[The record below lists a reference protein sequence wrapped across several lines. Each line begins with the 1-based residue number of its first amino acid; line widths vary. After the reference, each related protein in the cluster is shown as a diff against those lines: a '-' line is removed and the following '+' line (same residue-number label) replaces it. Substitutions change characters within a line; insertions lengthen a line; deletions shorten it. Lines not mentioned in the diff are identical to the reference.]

1 MRHRRLCDAAHDD
14 RRAEREGDGVR
25 RAPCTAL
32 CAALRATLRAALL
45 GTVIAGLAGAASAQA
60 FPAKPITL
68 IVPFSP
74 GGGAD
79 TLARTLQPRLAAL
92 WGQPVVVENRPGA
105 SGHIGADIVAKAPA
119 DGHTLL
125 MASTAAISERNV
137 GKFAPIA
144 LVSAEA
150 YVLVVNAAVPAR
162 DIRELVAL
170 AKARPD
176 SLHFG
181 SSGIGAASHLSG
193 ELFKARAGVKLVHVP
208 YKGTGQAL
216 TDLLA
221 GHIELMFAPVQ
232 TVLPQLS
239 SGKIRALAV
248 TGSKPIDA
256 LPGVPTVM
264 ASGVPDYQAL
274 GWFGLLAPAGTP
286 AALLKRLGDDVN
298 GLLAQSELRRE
309 LAAKGADPGKLSAGE
324 FGAFVRTEQQRW
336 TQLIQDAGI
345 VLE

>member
-1 MRHRRLCDAAHDD
+1 MRH
-14 RRAEREGDGVR
+14 
-25 RAPCTAL
+25 
-32 CAALRATLRAALL
+32 ALL
-45 GTVIAGLAGAASAQA
+45 AAAFVLAAGAAGTAGPAFAQT
-60 FPAKPITL
+60 FPSKPIT
-68 IVPFSP
+68 IVVPFSP

-79 TLARTLQPRLAAL
+79 TLIRTLQPRLAAL
-92 WGQPVVVENRPGA
+92 WGQAVVVDNKPGA

-137 GKFAPIA
+137 DRFAPVA

-150 YVLVVNAAVPAR
+150 YVVVVNAGVPAKN
-162 DIRELVAL
+162 IAELVAL

-193 ELFKARAGVKLVHVP
+193 ELFKSRAGVKLVHVP

-232 TVLPQLS
+232 TVLPQLAA
-239 SGKIRALAV
+239 GKIRALAV
-248 TGSKPIDA
+248 TGSKPIEA
-256 LPGVPTVM
+256 LPGVPTVT
-264 ASGVPDYQAL
+264 ASGVSGYQAL

-286 AALLKRLGDDVN
+286 AAVLKRLSDDVG
-298 GLLAQSELRRE
+298 GLLAQPEVRKELV
-309 LAAKGADPGKLSAGE
+309 AKGADPGTLSAAE
-324 FGAFVRTEQQRW
+324 FGLFVRQEQQRW
-336 TQLIQDAGI
+336 TQLIKDAGI

>member
-1 MRHRRLCDAAHDD
+1 MRH
-14 RRAEREGDGVR
+14 
-25 RAPCTAL
+25 
-32 CAALRATLRAALL
+32 ALL
-45 GTVIAGLAGAASAQA
+45 AAAFALAAGAAGTAGPAFAQT
-60 FPAKPITL
+60 FPSKPIT
-68 IVPFSP
+68 IVVPFSP

-79 TLARTLQPRLAAL
+79 TLIRTLQPRLAAL
-92 WGQPVVVENRPGA
+92 WGQAVVVDNKPGA

-137 GKFAPIA
+137 DRFAPLA

-150 YVLVVNAAVPAR
+150 YVVVVNAGVPAKN
-162 DIRELVAL
+162 IAELVAL

-193 ELFKARAGVKLVHVP
+193 ELFKSRAGVKLVHVP

-232 TVLPQLS
+232 TVLPQLAA
-239 SGKIRALAV
+239 GKIRALAV
-248 TGSKPIDA
+248 TGSKPIEA
-256 LPGVPTVM
+256 LPGVPTVT
-264 ASGVPDYQAL
+264 ASGVPGYQAL

-286 AALLKRLGDDVN
+286 TAVLKRLSDDVG
-298 GLLAQSELRRE
+298 GLLAQPEVRKELV
-309 LAAKGADPGKLSAGE
+309 AKGADPGTLSAAE
-324 FGAFVRTEQQRW
+324 FGLFVRQEQQRW
-336 TQLIQDAGI
+336 TQLIKDAGI

>member
-1 MRHRRLCDAAHDD
+1 MRH
-14 RRAEREGDGVR
+14 
-25 RAPCTAL
+25 
-32 CAALRATLRAALL
+32 ALL
-45 GTVIAGLAGAASAQA
+45 AAAFVLAAGAAGTAGPAFAQT
-60 FPAKPITL
+60 FPSKPIT
-68 IVPFSP
+68 IVVPFSP

-79 TLARTLQPRLAAL
+79 TLIRTLQPRLAAL
-92 WGQPVVVENRPGA
+92 WGQAVVVDNKPGA

-137 GKFAPIA
+137 DRFAPLA

-150 YVLVVNAAVPAR
+150 YVVVVNAGVPAKN
-162 DIRELVAL
+162 IAELVAL

-193 ELFKARAGVKLVHVP
+193 ELFKSRAGVKLVHVP

-232 TVLPQLS
+232 TVLPQLAA
-239 SGKIRALAV
+239 GKIRALAV
-248 TGSKPIDA
+248 TGSKPIEA
-256 LPGVPTVM
+256 LPGVPTVT
-264 ASGVPDYQAL
+264 ASGVPGYQAL

-286 AALLKRLGDDVN
+286 AAVLKRLSDDVG
-298 GLLAQSELRRE
+298 GLLAQPEVRKELV
-309 LAAKGADPGKLSAGE
+309 AKGADPGTLSAAE
-324 FGAFVRTEQQRW
+324 FGLFVRQEQQRW
-336 TQLIQDAGI
+336 TQLIKDAGI

>member
-1 MRHRRLCDAAHDD
+1 MRH
-14 RRAEREGDGVR
+14 
-25 RAPCTAL
+25 
-32 CAALRATLRAALL
+32 ALL
-45 GTVIAGLAGAASAQA
+45 AAAFVLAAGAAGTAGPAFAQT
-60 FPAKPITL
+60 FPSKPIT
-68 IVPFSP
+68 IVVPFSP

-79 TLARTLQPRLAAL
+79 TLIRTLQPRLAAL
-92 WGQPVVVENRPGA
+92 WGQAVVVDNKPGA

-137 GKFAPIA
+137 DRFAPLA

-150 YVLVVNAAVPAR
+150 YVVVVNAGVPAKN
-162 DIRELVAL
+162 IAELVAL

-193 ELFKARAGVKLVHVP
+193 ELFKSRAGVKLVHVP

-232 TVLPQLS
+232 TVLPQLAA
-239 SGKIRALAV
+239 GKIRALAV
-248 TGSKPIDA
+248 TGSKPIEA
-256 LPGVPTVM
+256 LPGVPTVT
-264 ASGVPDYQAL
+264 ASGVPGYQAL

-286 AALLKRLGDDVN
+286 TAVLKRLSDDVG
-298 GLLAQSELRRE
+298 GLLAQPEVRKELV
-309 LAAKGADPGKLSAGE
+309 AKGADPGTLSAAE
-324 FGAFVRTEQQRW
+324 FGLFVRQEQQRW
-336 TQLIQDAGI
+336 TQLIKDAGI

>member
-1 MRHRRLCDAAHDD
+1 MRALIAA
-14 RRAEREGDGVR
+14 AF
-25 RAPCTAL
+25 AL
-32 CAALRATLRAALL
+32 AA
-45 GTVIAGLAGAASAQA
+45 GMASAQP
-60 FPAKPITL
+60 FPGRPIT
-68 IVPFSP
+68 IVVPFSP

-79 TLARTLQPRLAAL
+79 TLIRTLQPRLAAL
-92 WGQPVVVENRPGA
+92 WGQAVVIDNKPGA

-137 GKFAPIA
+137 DKFAPVA

-150 YVLVVNAAVPAR
+150 YVVVVNAAVPAKT
-162 DIRELVAL
+162 IAELVAL

-193 ELFKARAGVKLVHVP
+193 ELFKSRAGVKLVHVP

-221 GHIELMFAPVQ
+221 GHIEIMFAPVQ
-232 TVLPQLS
+232 TVLPQLAG
-239 SGKIRALAV
+239 GKIRALAV
-248 TGSKPIDA
+248 TGSKPIEA

-264 ASGVPDYQAL
+264 ASGVPGYQAL

-286 AALLKRLGDDVN
+286 PALLKRLGDDVN
-298 GLLAQSELRRE
+298 GLLAQPEVRKELV
-309 LAAKGADPGKLSAGE
+309 AKGADPGGLTAAE
-324 FGAFVRTEQQRW
+324 FGTFVRQEQQRW
-336 TQLIQDAGI
+336 TQLIKDAGI